1 MKKKILKKKYNSINM
16 MSWAKDLFPI
26 NRSIT
31 GKGVKETIR
40 YIKKNINNKFLN
52 KKIKSNTKVY
62 DWKIP
67 KEWNLKNAYILDE
80 KGNKICDFK
89 QNNLHILGY
98 SKKVNKNINYKSLK
112 KKIFYLKK
120 KPDSI
125 PYLTSY
131 YKKNWGF
138 SLSYNQFKKLK
149 KNSTYKVVVDSKHFN
164 GNLDYT
170 EMLIKGKSKK
180 EILITSYIC
189 HPSMANNELSGPLVI
204 MALSKI
210 LKPQKYS
217 VRLLLIP
224 ETIGAI
230 AYINKNLKNLKKNL
244 IAGFNLSCVGDK
256 GPFSLINSKERN
268 TYADKISERV
278 LEKSKKFKKFS
289 FLKRGSNERQFGCQ
303 NLNLP
308 FVTICRSKFG
318 DYKEYH
324 SSEDN
329 LNFISEKNLKGS
341 LKKILSIIN
350 EIQSNKIYIKTFNCE
365 PFFTKYNLIRSSRIR
380 PDKMEET
387 MFNIS
392 AYAGR
397 DYDEKELQNK
407 LKINL
412 KNFKK
417 NIKVLKDSGILKEFI

>member
-1 MKKKILKKKYNSINM
+1 
-16 MSWAKDLFPI
+16 MSHSAFA
-26 NRSIT
+26 T
-31 GKGVKETIR
+31 
-40 YIKKNINNKFLN
+40 
-52 KKIKSNTKVY
+52 
-62 DWKIP
+62 
-67 KEWNLKNAYILDE
+67 
-80 KGNKICDFK
+80 
-89 QNNLHILGY
+89 
-98 SKKVNKNINYKSLK
+98 
-112 KKIFYLKK
+112 
-120 KPDSI
+120 
-125 PYLTSY
+125 
-131 YKKNWGF
+131 
-138 SLSYNQFKKLK
+138 
-149 KNSTYKVVVDSKHFN
+149 
-164 GNLDYT
+164 
-170 EMLIKGKSKK
+170 
-180 EILITSYIC
+180 
-189 HPSMANNELSGPLVI
+189 
-204 MALSKI
+204 LSKI

-230 AYINKNLKNLKKNL
+230 AYINKNIKNLKKNL

-256 GPFSLINSKERN
+256 GPFSLINSKEKN

-278 LEKSKKFKKFS
+278 LGKSKNFKKLS

-303 NLNLP
+303 NLKLP
-308 FVTICRSKFG
+308 FVTICRSRFG

-329 LNFISEKNLKGS
+329 LNFISEKKLKGS
-341 LKKILSIIN
+341 LNKILSIIN

-365 PFFTKYNLIRSSRIR
+365 PFFSKYNLIRSSRMK

-407 LKINL
+407 LKINT
-412 KNFKK
+412 KNLKK